1 VVVGELSRFDLEAVV
16 PVAASQALS
25 EVAGHGHRA
34 RFPLLEDV
42 AVLME
47 HQRRVFEEVLGTVA
61 QIDAAA
67 TGRGDRAQ
75 VQPCEQRMLDDLDLV
90 DVGAEQAG
98 EGRTDMTGQ
107 GDAAAEAES
116 HGWAA

>member
-1 VVVGELSRFDLEAVV
+1 VVLGELPRLDLEAVV
-16 PVAASQALS
+16 PVASSEALS

-47 HQRRVFEEVLGTVA
+47 HQRRVFEELLGTLA
-61 QIDAAA
+61 QVDAATA
-67 TGRGDRAQ
+67 RRGDGSQ
-75 VQPCEQRMLDDLDLV
+75 VQPREQRMLDDLYLV
-90 DVGAEQAG
+90 DVGAEQAR

>member
-1 VVVGELSRFDLEAVV
+1 VVVGKLPRFDLEAVV
-16 PVAASQALS
+16 PVAASEALS
-25 EVAGHGHRA
+25 EIPDDGHRA

-47 HQRRVFEEVLGTVA
+47 HQRRVFEELLGTVA
-61 QIDAAA
+61 QVDATAA
-67 TGRGDRAQ
+67 RRGNGSQ
-75 VQPCEQRMLDDLDLV
+75 VQPREQRVFDDLHLI

-98 EGRTDMTGQ
+98 EGRTDVTGQ

-116 HGWAA
+116 HGMAA